1 MAEKCWE
8 DFKVGDKFRTQGV
21 TVTETHVVNWTSLT
35 GDWYPLHTDEEWA
48 KKNTAFGGR
57 IVHGPL
63 TFALAVGLVGL
74 SGIFEDSLIAWL
86 GMDKMRL
93 PRPVRIG
100 DTIHVEPEVIDK
112 KETSKS
118 ERGVT
123 TFKYIVKNQK
133 DEVVGEWEYL
143 LLMHRRQS

>member
-1 MAEKCWE
+1 MAEKCWD
-8 DFKVGDKFRTQGV
+8 DFKVGDKFRTQAV

-48 KKNTAFGGR
+48 KKTVFGGR
-57 IVHGPL
+57 IAHGPL
-63 TFALAVGLVGL
+63 TFALAVGLVGM
-74 SGIFEDSLIAWL
+74 SGIFGDSLIAWL

-112 KETSKS
+112 KETSKAD
-118 ERGVT
+118 RGVT
-123 TFKYIVKNQK
+123 TFKYVVKNQR
-133 DEVVGEWEYL
+133 DEVVGEWEYA
-143 LLMHRRQS
+143 LLMHRRKS